1 MAIEVREEKNYR
13 TKAEEELRKIRQ
25 NSQKWG
31 VELELRK
38 LREYLERGG
47 LKPSEIGTSE
57 EELKACAQRG
67 LINAALTWLRL
78 AREQC
83 ANRDVS
89 REVGYVRSLAEEAGI
104 TLTELGT
111 SEKELQELL
120 AAYKP
125 RRGLLRFWRRKV

>member
-1 MAIEVREEKNYR
+1 MAVEVQEEKDYR

-31 VELELRK
+31 VELEIKK
-38 LREYLERGG
+38 LQEYVEKGG
-47 LKPSEIGTSE
+47 LKLSDIGTSE
-57 EELKACAQRG
+57 EELRACAQRG

-78 AREQC
+78 ARENC
-83 ANRDVS
+83 TSRDVS

-111 SEKELQELL
+111 SEQELRELL

-125 RRGLLRFWRRKV
+125 RRGLLRFWRRKS